1 LLFEYFSKYERLRIQ
16 EQDVLRHMYALQ
28 TELPSLKNSNIKLT
42 ETNDLS
48 DNQKN
53 QFEELQR
60 ENNRLKQE
68 RRSKYLN
75 FVLIRYIFF
84 LMCSYSKET

>member
-16 EQDVLRHMYALQ
+16 EQDVLRHMYTLQ
-28 TELPSLKNSNIKLT
+28 TELPSLKNSNTKLT
-42 ETNDLS
+42 ETNDLT

-60 ENNRLKQE
+60 ENNRLKRE

-75 FVLIRYIFF
+75 FVLIRYIFVF
-84 LMCSYSKET
+84 MCSYSKET

>member
-1 LLFEYFSKYERLRIQ
+1 MLFEYFSKYERLRIQ
-16 EQDVLRHMYALQ
+16 EQDVLRHMYTLQ

-42 ETNDLS
+42 ETNDLT

-84 LMCSYSKET
+84 SHV